1 MSTQEI
7 PTVLIAYP
15 RAFLCYGKF
24 ERKLTTILSN
34 FNQFYIAYMADDN
47 NFINKHLSSD
57 QRVNDVITSSIDEEY
72 LNRISHAIIF
82 NDGDTF
88 THLIENAK
96 NQGIK
101 SRIIDAEITKVA
113 NKDKGESYDVYIGR
127 GSDWGNPYAVGF
139 GASPGEEQNDRDEA
153 IRKFKYDF
161 DKGYLKSSK
170 EDALKLKGKILGC
183 HCKPLACHG
192 DVIAE
197 YLNSLDD
204 GK

>member
-1 MSTQEI
+1 MSIQEI

-15 RAFLCYGKF
+15 QAFSCYGKF
-24 ERKLTTILSN
+24 ERKLSTILSN

-47 NFINKHLSSD
+47 NFIKKHLSFD
-57 QRVNDVITSSIDEEY
+57 QRVSDTITSSIDEEH

-82 NDGDTF
+82 NDGETF
-88 THLIENAK
+88 NSLIDNAK
-96 NQGIK
+96 IQGVK
-101 SRIIDAEITKVA
+101 ARIIDAGITKVA
-113 NKDKGESYDVYIGR
+113 NKDKGEKYDIYIGR

-153 IRKFKYDF
+153 IRKYKYDF
-161 DKGYLKSSK
+161 EKGYLKYSK
-170 EDALKLKGKILGC
+170 EDALKLKGKTLGC